1 MKKLVAVLVLVL
13 FVAMPAVAGDKG
25 KCAGSGEDCLAKMK
39 TKLPHKAWLGIE
51 YETNEKGRWV
61 VEDVYKGS
69 PAQKAGFEKG
79 DVLLAI
85 NGVEY
90 SKENKPALK
99 EAYSKLEPGSQA
111 KYVVERQG
119 GKVKLA
125 VTLGSVPKDV
135 QAKWINEHMKNN
147 HPDYQMASK

>member
-1 MKKLVAVLVLVL
+1 M
-13 FVAMPAVAGDKG
+13 
-25 KCAGSGEDCLAKMK
+25 
-39 TKLPHKAWLGIE
+39 
-51 YETNEKGRWV
+51 

-99 EAYSKLEPGSQA
+99 EVYSKFEPGSQA
-111 KYVVERQG
+111 TTYVVKSARAARSSSPPPSG
-119 GKVKLA
+119 RC
-125 VTLGSVPKDV
+125 PKEV
-135 QAKWINEHMKNN
+135 QAKWINEHMKITTT
-147 HPDYQMASK
+147 PITRWLRSDEVRMRAGRDSGPPATFRDACGVLYM

>member
-1 MKKLVAVLVLVL
+1 MKKLFAVLVVALI
-13 FVAMPAVAGDKG
+13 VAMPAMAGDKG
-25 KCAGSGEDCLAKMK
+25 KCAGSGEDCLKKMEQK
-39 TKLPHKAWLGIE
+39 SAHKAWLGIE
-51 YETNEKGRWV
+51 YETNDQGRWV
-61 VEDVYKGS
+61 VKDVYKGS
-69 PAQKAGFEKG
+69 PAQKAGFEQG

-99 EAYSKLEPGSQA
+99 ELYSTLEPGSQT

-125 VTLGSVPKDV
+125 ATLGSVPKEV
-135 QAKWINEHMKNN
+135 QAKWINEHMKNH

>member
-1 MKKLVAVLVLVL
+1 MKKLVAMLALVLV
-13 FVAMPAVAGDKG
+13 VALPAMAGEKG
-25 KCAGSGEDCLAKMK
+25 KCAGSGEDCLKKMSQK
-39 TKLPHKAWLGIE
+39 MAHKAWLGI
-51 YETNEKGRWV
+51 
-61 VEDVYKGS
+61 EDVYKGS
-69 PAQKAGFEKG
+69 PAQNAGFEQG

-90 SKENKPALK
+90 SKGNKPALK
-99 EAYSKLEPGSQA
+99 EVFSKLEPGSQA

-125 VTLGSVPKDV
+125 ATLGSVPQEV
-135 QAKWINEHMKNN
+135 QAKWINEHMKNH